1 MGRFAEAISRFD
13 RALLACPHGD
23 GAADCRERR
32 EKASSVLC
40 AQARAARGAAGA
52 RGGGG
57 GSGGGS
63 IGGVGDGD
71 GGGGAFLPAGGEEE
85 MIELRIPFAARG
97 DSCGTRVD
105 SVENVV
111 ADAAAARRA
120 LCSARATARQ
130 HAKGGE
136 DGGDGG
142 GGAEGV
148 EEDDDGDGADG
159 DDNGVEEVE
168 EVEEVGGAVGGAVGV
183 VRLSLEQLAV
193 AGTIGGK
200 LWDASLLLSSM
211 VKVPSPAATHRSRSP
226 PPAQGGSLGLRGAA
240 SPRGC

>member
-148 EEDDDGDGADG
+148 EEDDDGGGADG

>member
-52 RGGGG
+52 HGGGG

-136 DGGDGG
+136 DGGDGA

-148 EEDDDGDGADG
+148 DEDDDGGDGGDG
-159 DDNGVEEVE
+159 DGNDEGVEEVE
-168 EVEEVGGAVGGAVGV
+168 QVEEVGGAVGV

>member
-111 ADAAAARRA
+111 ADAAAARHA

-136 DGGDGG
+136 DGGDGA
-142 GGAEGV
+142 GGADGV
-148 EEDDDGDGADG
+148 EENDDGGGADG
-159 DDNGVEEVE
+159 DDDGVEEVE
-168 EVEEVGGAVGGAVGV
+168 EVGGAVGV

-226 PPAQGGSLGLRGAA
+226 SPAQGGSLGLKRAA